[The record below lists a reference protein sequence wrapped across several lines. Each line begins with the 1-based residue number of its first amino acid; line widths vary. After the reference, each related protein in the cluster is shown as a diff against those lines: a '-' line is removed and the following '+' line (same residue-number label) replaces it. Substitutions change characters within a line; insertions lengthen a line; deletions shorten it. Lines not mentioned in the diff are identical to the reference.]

1 MSRAGRH
8 NGSLFDRHRQLN
20 WRGWSGRKTYE
31 SLEGD
36 LVLNAEHDGHIRLS
50 FTLSQVSK
58 LQGWTLTAE
67 VTLDPGEELA
77 VVAQEL
83 ELILANYSRE

>member
-1 MSRAGRH
+1 M
-8 NGSLFDRHRQLN
+8 
-20 WRGWSGRKTYE
+20 
-31 SLEGD
+31 
-36 LVLNAEHDGHIRLS
+36 
-50 FTLSQVSK
+50 
-58 LQGWTLTAE
+58 TAE